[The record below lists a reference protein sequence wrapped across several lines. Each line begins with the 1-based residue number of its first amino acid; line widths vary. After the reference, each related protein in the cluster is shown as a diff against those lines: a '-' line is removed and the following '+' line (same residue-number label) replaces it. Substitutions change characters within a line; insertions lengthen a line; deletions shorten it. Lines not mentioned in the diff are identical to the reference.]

1 MPSATLG
8 FNAIS
13 MKKNSEVLAEWTI
26 DLAHKLGR
34 PVEAIQKDG
43 LSAYDFSPSQNVKI
57 NFGDGSTAEFRYAFA
72 CIREAASQ
80 VAIFTEH
87 CGYLEF
93 WLAPEME
100 VIEAKENY
108 YKHE

>member
-1 MPSATLG
+1 MRKHA
-8 FNAIS
+8 
-13 MKKNSEVLAEWTI
+13 EVLADWAT
-26 DLAHKLGR
+26 DLSLKLGR
-34 PVEAIQKDG
+34 EVDTTKNNG
-43 LSAYDFSPSQNVKI
+43 LSAYDFSPSRTVKI

-72 CIREAASQ
+72 CIRQEKSQ

-100 VIEAKENY
+100 VIEIQENY
-108 YKHE
+108 YRHDLQKTAK

>member
-1 MPSATLG
+1 MRKHT
-8 FNAIS
+8 
-13 MKKNSEVLAEWTI
+13 EVLADWAT
-26 DLAHKLGR
+26 DLSLKLGR
-34 PVEAIQKDG
+34 SVEAIQNEG

-57 NFGDGSTAEFRYAFA
+57 NFGDGSFAEFRYAFA
-72 CIREAASQ
+72 CIRGKESQ

-100 VIEAKENY
+100 VIEIRENY
-108 YKHE
+108 YRHE

>member
-1 MPSATLG
+1 
-8 FNAIS
+8 
-13 MKKNSEVLAEWTI
+13 MKKHSEVLAEWAT
-26 DLAHKLGR
+26 DLSLKLGR
-34 PVEAIQKDG
+34 PVEAIRKEG

-57 NFGDGSTAEFRYAFA
+57 NFGDGSFAEFRYAFT
-72 CIREAASQ
+72 CIREKESQ

-100 VIEAKENY
+100 VIEIKENY
-108 YKHE
+108 YRRE